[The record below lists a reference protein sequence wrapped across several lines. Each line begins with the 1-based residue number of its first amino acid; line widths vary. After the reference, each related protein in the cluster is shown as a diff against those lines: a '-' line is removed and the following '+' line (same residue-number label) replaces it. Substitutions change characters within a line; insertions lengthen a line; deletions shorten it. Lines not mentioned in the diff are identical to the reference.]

1 MYSYWKLR
9 TQISFRDDSSA
20 LGAMQD
26 SSPISPHIAST
37 RMPYMAD
44 SGSDSAASSST
55 SLASETSSDNDSSC
69 VGSSIDRLSPLSS
82 HSKAKVCQTVR
93 GRLASLRADTGDAR
107 DVDSEARF
115 TDQVEESFVYE
126 PNGSFVGSVF
136 SDGRSE
142 IAPEDSISMKDVH
155 RRPYESVSE
164 DEEGNDGSI
173 YLDTIKKAKY
183 EDRLTKLGYVER
195 LPNLDG
201 KRHYRIE
208 LAIDKLL
215 EEDKVRTGLMTISL
229 SSSKLSILN
238 KDGLQP
244 ELASDLEAFNNGF
257 LEVKKSPVAGYGVF
271 AARDLEPYT
280 PILIERELF
289 NANFYDLYQ
298 KLDSLTVEQ
307 TKAYLTL
314 HGHRRTPDEDIRVAI
329 WRTNRFST
337 GRGGSVYLISSRFNH
352 ACTNRNNVDYSYDRD
367 KKCMAFVTKKKIT
380 AGSELFIRYGSDPL
394 HLFATWGFRCAC
406 GGCAGVS
413 EDDSKAIES
422 SSWGE
427 DESMW

>member
-1 MYSYWKLR
+1 MYSYWKVR
-9 TQISFRDDSSA
+9 TQTPGRDDSSA
-20 LGAMQD
+20 LGVVQD
-26 SSPISPHIAST
+26 SSPISPHIASKKV
-37 RMPYMAD
+37 PYMAGRD
-44 SGSDSAASSST
+44 SDRSSSIST
-55 SLASETSSDNDSSC
+55 SSASETSSDAESSC
-69 VGSSIDRLSPLSS
+69 VGSSIDRLSPISS
-82 HSKAKVCQTVR
+82 RLKAKVRQTVR
-93 GRLASLRADTGDAR
+93 GPLASLRAETDDVR

-115 TDQVEESFVYE
+115 TDWDGESFVYE
-126 PNGSFVGSVF
+126 PNGSFVSSMF

-155 RRPYESVSE
+155 QRPYESVSD

-173 YLDTIKKAKY
+173 YLETVKKSKY

-195 LPNLDG
+195 LPDIDG

-208 LAIDKLL
+208 LAIDKIL
-215 EEDKVRTGLMTISL
+215 EEDKIRTGLMTISL

-244 ELASDLEAFNNGF
+244 KLASDLEAFNNGF

-298 KLDSLTVEQ
+298 KLDSLTEEQ
-307 TKAYLTL
+307 AKAYHTL
-314 HGHRRTPDEDIRVAI
+314 HGHKRTSDEDIRVAI

-337 GRGGSVYLISSRFNH
+337 GQGGSVFLISSRFNH
-352 ACTNRNNVDYSYDRD
+352 ACTNRDNVDYSYDRD

-380 AGSELFIRYGSDPL
+380 AGNELFIRYGSGP
-394 HLFATWGFRCAC
+394 HILFATWGFRCAC
-406 GGCAGVS
+406 GGCAGIS
-413 EDDSKAIES
+413 EGDCKAIES
-422 SSWGE
+422 SKWGE